1 MNLFDVKNL
10 NILVIGGASQILSEF
25 VRHIIKAGANV
36 ALTSRE
42 LSKFEPLSEVASGGE
57 LILRQVDPLDLQ
69 QLRLLSEEI
78 SSKWER
84 IDALICAAGAGTR
97 GGDLN
102 PDQPLSDL
110 DLAGWKESFDLNF
123 FSAVAAAKLF
133 AAPMIDSPHAS
144 VAICVGSVSVQS
156 VLSKSGAYGAS
167 KSALEKCWK
176 EFGQYAAER
185 RQRLQIATP
194 MCWRI
199 LQPGFFP
206 AEQNR
211 RFLLNPDGTPT
222 ARGMQMLERTPLRR
236 FGSAKDL
243 VRPLVSMLFPEFQ
256 TMDVVSVG
264 GGYDSDLPY

>member
-10 NILVIGGASQILSEF
+10 NILIIGGASQILTDF
-25 VRHIIKAGANV
+25 VDHLIQADANV
-36 ALTSRE
+36 ALTSRD
-42 LSKFEPLSEVASGGE
+42 LSKFDRLNNIPHQGD
-57 LILRQVDPLDLQ
+57 LILRQLDPLDTQ
-69 QLRLLSEEI
+69 QLQIFSEDLSQR
-78 SSKWER
+78 WNR

-97 GGDLN
+97 SGDLN
-102 PDQPLSDL
+102 PDQPLSEL
-110 DLAGWKESFDLNF
+110 DILGWKESFDLNL
-123 FSAVAAAKLF
+123 FSGINAAKLF

-156 VLSKSGAYGAS
+156 VLSKSGAYGAA

-185 RQRLQIATP
+185 RRKLQIASP

-211 RFLLNPDGTPT
+211 RFLLNSDGSPT
-222 ARGMQMLERTPLRR
+222 ARGLQMLDRTPFRR

-243 VRPLVSMLFPEFQ
+243 VRPLTSMLFPEFQ